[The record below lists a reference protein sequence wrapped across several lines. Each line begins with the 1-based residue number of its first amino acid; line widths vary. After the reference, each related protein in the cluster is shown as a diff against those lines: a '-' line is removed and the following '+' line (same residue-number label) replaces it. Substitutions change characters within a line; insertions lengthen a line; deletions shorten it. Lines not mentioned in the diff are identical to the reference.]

1 MQKWLA
7 IAALLMLLTLSKAGT
22 ATAEDYESGFGFG
35 ISVPNVWLVL
45 TRSEVTN
52 SAEVFLGDGGVSG
65 LGSVPLAMRR
75 AVYDRV
81 QAGELEIFY
90 RREDTPGSFIDNV
103 NVLMQSADLPSTP
116 DQLENICQILPTEF
130 SRVFGRPIAMDVCEM
145 RERIGRRSLYLEF
158 DGAVPG
164 TTTLQYQIQ
173 RSQRATLIMTATAAT
188 ENLPRMMGEFEEM
201 IASIRLR

>member
-1 MQKWLA
+1 MQRWLA
-7 IAALLMLLTLSKAGT
+7 IAVLLMTSTMGGALGARAG
-22 ATAEDYESGFGFG
+22 DYESGFGFG

-45 TRSEVTN
+45 TRGEVAE
-52 SAEVFLGDGGVSG
+52 SAENFFDAEGSSS

-75 AVYDRV
+75 MVYDRV

-90 RREDTPGSFIDNV
+90 RREGLSGSFIDNV
-103 NVLMQSADLPSTP
+103 NVLMQPADLPSTHE
-116 DQLENICQILPTEF
+116 QLARICQILPGEF

-145 RERIGRRSLYLEF
+145 RERISRRALYLQF
-158 DGAVPG
+158 DGAIPG

-173 RSQRATLIMTATAAT
+173 RGRKAALILTATAAT

-201 IASIRLR
+201 IASIRLH

>member
-7 IAALLMLLTLSKAGT
+7 IAALLMLSTLSKAGT

-45 TRSEVTN
+45 TQSEVTN
-52 SAEVFLGDGGVSG
+52 SADVFLGDGGVFG
-65 LGSVPLAMRR
+65 LGSVPLEMRR

-103 NVLMQSADLPSTP
+103 NILMQSADLPSTP
-116 DQLENICQILPTEF
+116 DQLENICHILPTEF

-173 RSQRATLIMTATAAT
+173 RSQRATLILTATAVT
-188 ENLPRMMGEFEEM
+188 ENLPRMMSEFEEM

>member
-1 MQKWLA
+1 MQKSLA
-7 IAALLMLLTLSKAGT
+7 IAALLMLSTLSKAGP
-22 ATAEDYESGFGFG
+22 ATAADYESGFGFG

-45 TRSEVTN
+45 TRGEVAK
-52 SAEVFLGDGGVSG
+52 SAEVFLGDGGSSG
-65 LGSVPLAMRR
+65 LGSVPLDMRR
-75 AVYDRV
+75 AVHDRV

-116 DQLENICQILPTEF
+116 DQIENICQILPTEF

-145 RERIGRRSLYLEF
+145 RERIGLRSLYLEF

-173 RSQRATLIMTATAAT
+173 RSQRSTLILTATAAT
-188 ENLPRMMGEFEEM
+188 ENLPRMMDEFEEM
-201 IASIRLR
+201 IATIRLR

>member
-188 ENLPRMMGEFEEM
+188 ENLPRMMDEFEEM

>member
-7 IAALLMLLTLSKAGT
+7 IAALLMLSTLSQAGT

-45 TRSEVTN
+45 TRSEVAN
-52 SAEVFLGDGGVSG
+52 SAETFLGDGGAFG
-65 LGSVPLAMRR
+65 LASVPLDMRR

-90 RREDTPGSFIDNV
+90 RREDTPGSFIDNI

-116 DQLENICQILPTEF
+116 AQLEKICQILPTEF

-145 RERIGRRSLYLEF
+145 RERISRRSLYLEF

-173 RSQRATLIMTATAAT
+173 RSQKATLILTATAAT
-188 ENLPRMMGEFEEM
+188 ENLPRMLDEFEEM
-201 IASIRLR
+201 IASIRLH

>member
-7 IAALLMLLTLSKAGT
+7 IAALLMLSTLSKAGT

-45 TRSEVTN
+45 TQSEVTN
-52 SAEVFLGDGGVSG
+52 SADVFLGDGGVFG
-65 LGSVPLAMRR
+65 LGSVPLEMRR

-103 NVLMQSADLPSTP
+103 NILMQSAPDHLDLEAIKTQVEMIPEV
-116 DQLENICQILPTEF
+116 LNIHHMHAWMLTDRDIHMEAHVELNTDLALSQVKSIQHDIELLLKKGF
-130 SRVFGRPIAMDVCEM
+130 KVRHV
-145 RERIGRRSLYLEF
+145 
-158 DGAVPG
+158 
-164 TTTLQYQIQ
+164 TLQFEYLTNHAP
-173 RSQRATLIMTATAAT
+173 SLIHTKT
-188 ENLPRMMGEFEEM
+188 E
-201 IASIRLR
+201 